1 MKQQRT
7 ISCWRIV
14 LATVILWVPV
24 LGFGQSVDSVSFWR
38 VAGAIGGYWS
48 PEPYLETGGASDEIV
63 RIFNEGAVL
72 SGRLGYRHRTGI
84 LIEGTLD
91 LLFLNASQ
99 NSKASWLDWVS
110 AEQGT
115 DFSLWEPLFDDRLLT
130 HIPSVL
136 SLSLGYDLRNRN
148 WSLEPSIGIGVHN
161 MRPGE
166 FYARVKVIGANDR
179 LSFRVT
185 SDPEHT
191 QTLLWRGGLAGNFH
205 AGEWIN
211 FFVRGE
217 FLSYSPR
224 ISYRTTTTNLLTE
237 EVTKTLATHD
247 GRVGTAI
254 IQVGM
259 VLNFRA
265 LDSAEMPNPE
275 KREERLRTMSNG
287 RGGRNVE

>member
-1 MKQQRT
+1 MKQQRA
-7 ISCWRIV
+7 IGCWRIV
-14 LATVILWVPV
+14 VATVMLWAPQ

-38 VAGAIGGYWS
+38 LAGAIGGYWS
-48 PEPYLETGGASDEIV
+48 PKPYLEKGGASDEIV
-63 RIFNEGAVL
+63 RIFNESAVL

-91 LLFLNASQ
+91 LLLLKASR
-99 NSKASWLDWVS
+99 NSKTIWLDRVS
-110 AEQGT
+110 AEQDT
-115 DFSLWEPLFDDRLLT
+115 DFSLRDPFLDDRLLT

-136 SLSLGYDLRNRN
+136 SLSLGYDLRSRN

-166 FYARVKVIGANDR
+166 FVARVKVIGANDQ

-205 AGEWIN
+205 AGELID

-224 ISYRTTTTNLLTE
+224 FSYRTTTTNLLTE
-237 EVTKTLATHD
+237 EVLTTLATHD
-247 GRVGTAI
+247 GQVGTTI
-254 IQVGM
+254 IQAGM
-259 VLNFRA
+259 ILNFRA
-265 LDSAEMPNPE
+265 LDFGEMPNPE
-275 KREERLRTMSNG
+275 KRAERLRTMSNG
-287 RGGRNVE
+287 RGGRNVD